1 MMDATFGEAFFTL
14 VGIGILVSLLPI
26 FIAFWRGHP
35 NRWIIFI
42 ITVVF
47 GATILGW
54 LIALVWSLHGFH
66 RGADKASRG
75 GTSGLNLFADDVGL
89 MTVVGQR
96 SSIGHETHRT
106 VSPSEPLALP
116 ILDEKRLSLF
126 EATKLLERLHRMRAG
141 GYLSETEM
149 MRTKARIVHGSLENV

>member
-1 MMDATFGEAFFTL
+1 MDATFGEAFFTL
-14 VGIGILVSLLPI
+14 IGIGILVSLLPI

-89 MTVVGQR
+89 VTVVGQR
-96 SSIGHETHRT
+96 SPSSHENHRIVPPSD
-106 VSPSEPLALP
+106 VSVLP

-126 EATKLLERLHRMRAG
+126 EATQLLERLHRMRAE

-149 MRTKARIVHGSLENV
+149 TRIKTQIVCGSLENV